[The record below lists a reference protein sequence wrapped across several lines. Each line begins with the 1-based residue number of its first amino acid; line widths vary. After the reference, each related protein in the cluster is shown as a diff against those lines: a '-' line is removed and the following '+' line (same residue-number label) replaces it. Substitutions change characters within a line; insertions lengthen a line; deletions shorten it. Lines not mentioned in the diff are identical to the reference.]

1 MGKDTSKLPKMDIR
15 VQSFINKEQLLL
27 PHAKVIV
34 GLSGG
39 ADSVALLHI
48 LYSLG
53 YQCIAAHCNFKL
65 RNEESD
71 RDESFVREF
80 VDDFKIPAFFIKFE
94 TIEYAKNHN
103 ISIEMAARDL
113 RYAWFEKIRI
123 EQDASVIAVAHHIDD
138 NVETLLMNLVRGT
151 GLRGMTGIPV
161 RNGHIIRPMLCF
173 TREEILEYLVRYNLD
188 FVEDSTN
195 ASSDYMRNKFRNEV
209 IPLLEEIN
217 PAVKNILAQTI
228 DRFKGIQSEFQTYM
242 SKLGAEIVEYQN
254 GDMYIDIEMLKNEP
268 HPATVLFELTY
279 AYGFHPDQIQDIVG
293 LLDGISGKIF
303 NSDTH
308 RLLKDRKKLIISK
321 IENIDST
328 ELAISENLE
337 EIFSPIQLQ
346 FLLQNNSSD
355 FQVSTQSNRVHI
367 DADKLKFPLIVRT
380 WREGDSFVPFGMKG
394 HKKISDLYIDQKLS
408 LHEKEKTYLLVS
420 GEEIVWV
427 IGLRLDNRY
436 RITDKSK
443 RILEVSMI

>member
-1 MGKDTSKLPKMDIR
+1 MDIR

-27 PHAKVIV
+27 PQAKVIV

-48 LYSLG
+48 LHSLG

-80 VDDFKIPAFFIKFE
+80 VDEFKIPAHFINFE
-94 TIEYAKNHN
+94 TIEYAKSHN

-123 EQDASVIAVAHHIDD
+123 EQDASAIAVAHHIDD

-173 TREEILEYLVRYNLD
+173 TREEILEYLVRYNLE

-195 ASSDYMRNKFRNEV
+195 ASSDYMRNIFRNEV
-209 IPLLEEIN
+209 IPLLEQIN
-217 PAVKNILAQTI
+217 PAVKNILSQTI

-242 SKLGAEIVEYQN
+242 SILSTKIVEYQN
-254 GDMYIDIEMLKNEP
+254 DEIYIDIEMLKNEP

-279 AYGFHPDQIQDIVG
+279 SYGFHSDQIQDIVNQ
-293 LLDGISGKIF
+293 LDGISGKIF

-308 RLLKDRKKLIISK
+308 RLLKDRKKLIIKK
-321 IENIDST
+321 IDIIDST
-328 ELAISENLE
+328 ELAISESLE
-337 EIFSPIQLQ
+337 EIFSPIHLQ
-346 FLLQNNSSD
+346 FLLQNNSTD
-355 FQVSTQSNRVHI
+355 FKISTQSNRVHI
-367 DADKLKFPLIVRT
+367 DADKLKFPLIIRI

-394 HKKISDLYIDQKLS
+394 HKKISDFYIDQKLS
-408 LHEKEKTYLLVS
+408 IHEKEKTYLLVS
-420 GEEIVWV
+420 GQDIVWV
-427 IGLRLDNRY
+427 IGLRIDNRF
-436 RITDKSK
+436 RITEKTK
-443 RILEVSMI
+443 RILEVSII

>member
-1 MGKDTSKLPKMDIR
+1 MDIR
-15 VQSFINKEQLLL
+15 VQSFINNEKLLR
-27 PHAKVIV
+27 PQAKVIV

-48 LYSLG
+48 LHSLG
-53 YQCIAAHCNFKL
+53 YQCVAAHCNFKL

-80 VDDFKIPAFFIKFE
+80 VDDFNIPAFFINFE
-94 TIEYAKNHN
+94 TIEYAKSHN

-113 RYAWFEKIRI
+113 RYAWFERIRK
-123 EQDASVIAVAHHIDD
+123 EQDASAIAVAHHIDD

-161 RNGHIIRPMLCF
+161 RNGYVIRPMLCC
-173 TREEILEYLVRYNLD
+173 TREEILKYLVRFNLQ

-217 PAVKNILAQTI
+217 PSAKQVLAQTI

-242 SKLGAEIVEYQN
+242 SKLTTEIVEYKN
-254 GDMYIDIEMLKNEP
+254 GDVYIDIESLKCEP

-279 AYGFHPDQIQDIVG
+279 FYGFHPDQVQDIVNH
-293 LLDGISGKIF
+293 LDSISGKLFI
-303 NSDTH
+303 SETH
-308 RLLKDRKKLIISK
+308 RLVKDRKKLIITK
-321 IENIDST
+321 IEKVDSN
-328 ELAISENLE
+328 EIFVSDNLE
-337 EIFSPIQLQ
+337 EIFSPIHLQ
-346 FLLQNNSSD
+346 FLIQKNSTD
-355 FQVSTQSNRVHI
+355 FQFSTESKRVHI
-367 DADKLKFPLIVRT
+367 DADKLKFPLSIRT

-394 HKKISDLYIDQKLS
+394 NKKISDFYIDQKLS
-408 LHEKEKTYLLVS
+408 INDKEKTYLLFS
-420 GEEIVWV
+420 GQDLVWV
-427 IGLRLDNRY
+427 VGLRLDNRY
-436 RITDKSK
+436 RITEKTK
-443 RILEVSMI
+443 KILEVSLI

>member
-1 MGKDTSKLPKMDIR
+1 
-15 VQSFINKEQLLL
+15 
-27 PHAKVIV
+27 
-34 GLSGG
+34 
-39 ADSVALLHI
+39 
-48 LYSLG
+48 
-53 YQCIAAHCNFKL
+53 
-65 RNEESD
+65 
-71 RDESFVREF
+71 
-80 VDDFKIPAFFIKFE
+80 
-94 TIEYAKNHN
+94 
-103 ISIEMAARDL
+103 MAARDL

-123 EQDASVIAVAHHIDD
+123 EQDASAIAVAHHIDD

>member
-1 MGKDTSKLPKMDIR
+1 MDIR

-27 PHAKVIV
+27 PQAKVIV

-48 LYSLG
+48 LHSLG

-80 VDDFKIPAFFIKFE
+80 VDEFKIPAHFINFE
-94 TIEYAKNHN
+94 TIEYAKSHN

-123 EQDASVIAVAHHIDD
+123 EQAASAIAVAHHIDD

-173 TREEILEYLVRYNLD
+173 TREEILEYLVRYNLE

-209 IPLLEEIN
+209 FPLLEEIN
-217 PAVKNILAQTI
+217 PSVKNVLSQTI
-228 DRFKGIQSEFQTYM
+228 DRFKGIQSEFQAYM
-242 SKLGAEIVEYQN
+242 SILSSKIVENQN
-254 GDMYIDIEMLKNEP
+254 DDIYIDIEMLKNES

-279 AYGFHPDQIQDIVG
+279 TYGFHSDQIQDIVNQ
-293 LLDGISGKIF
+293 LDGISGKIF
-303 NSDTH
+303 KSDTH
-308 RLLKDRKKLIISK
+308 RLLKDRKKLIINK
-321 IENIDST
+321 IENIVST
-328 ELAISENLE
+328 EIVISENLE
-337 EIFSPIQLQ
+337 EVYSPIHLQ
-346 FLLQNNSSD
+346 FLLKSLNSD
-355 FQVSTQSNRVHI
+355 FEVSTRANRVHI
-367 DADKLKFPLIVRT
+367 DADKLKFPLAIRI
-380 WREGDSFVPFGMKG
+380 WREGDTFVPFGMKG
-394 HKKISDLYIDQKLS
+394 HKKISDFYIDQKLS
-408 LHEKEKTYLLVS
+408 IHEKEKTYLLVS
-420 GEEIVWV
+420 GQDIVWV

-436 RITDKSK
+436 KITEKTS

>member
-1 MGKDTSKLPKMDIR
+1 MDIR

-27 PHAKVIV
+27 PQAKVIV

-48 LYSLG
+48 LHSLG

-80 VDDFKIPAFFIKFE
+80 VDEFKIPAHFINFE
-94 TIEYAKNHN
+94 TIEYAKSHN

-123 EQDASVIAVAHHIDD
+123 EQDASAIAVAHHIDD

-173 TREEILEYLVRYNLD
+173 TREEILEYLVRYNLE

-195 ASSDYMRNKFRNEV
+195 ASSDYMRNIFRNEV
-209 IPLLEEIN
+209 IPLLEQIN
-217 PAVKNILAQTI
+217 PAVKNILSQTI

-242 SKLGAEIVEYQN
+242 SILSTKIVEYQN
-254 GDMYIDIEMLKNEP
+254 DEIYIDIEMLKNEP

-279 AYGFHPDQIQDIVG
+279 SYGFHSDQIQDIVNQ
-293 LLDGISGKIF
+293 LDGISGKIF

-308 RLLKDRKKLIISK
+308 RLLKDRKKLIIKK
-321 IENIDST
+321 IDIIDST
-328 ELAISENLE
+328 ELAISESLE
-337 EIFSPIQLQ
+337 EVFSPIHLQ
-346 FLLQNNSSD
+346 FLLQNNSTD
-355 FQVSTQSNRVHI
+355 FKISTQSNRVHI
-367 DADKLKFPLIVRT
+367 DADKLKFPLIIRI

-394 HKKISDLYIDQKLS
+394 HKKISDFYIDQKLS
-408 LHEKEKTYLLVS
+408 IHEKEKTYLLVS
-420 GEEIVWV
+420 GQDIVWV
-427 IGLRLDNRY
+427 IGLRIDNRF
-436 RITDKSK
+436 RITEKTK
-443 RILEVSMI
+443 RILEVSII